1 MNTMSTKQPF
11 KEPVTILPI
20 MELEQMRETFVHV
33 KSSKKAASKTQGD
46 GKSSNSTYL
55 VSIADLVDICQR
67 HAMNCPRIDIALIEA
82 D

>member
-1 MNTMSTKQPF
+1 MKQ

-20 MELEQMRETFVHV
+20 MGVEQMRETFVHV
-33 KSSKKAASKTQGD
+33 KSSKKPTSKTQGD
-46 GKSSNSTYL
+46 AKSAASSYL